1 MTDNVQNPIENNTD
15 TNNTNEIKNDVAN
28 QSENISEATNTQ
40 EQSTQY
46 QYDQYQAPQAN
57 DLGYPYQQNYYQ
69 HHPYQSSPVYN
80 PYFNQGQSHA
90 PQASYTF
97 SNDPSFGADIAD
109 APKKKEKK
117 KKKGGALKVIAVI
130 LACVI
135 LSGAS
140 GVGGAYL
147 ASQFFG
153 TGTSQ
158 SNNQSNQNQNATP
171 ANNVPVQI
179 NKVEGST
186 TQNTAMTDVIAAVRD
201 SVVEIV
207 TENIQESQFYGQYV
221 TSGAGSG
228 VIISADGYI
237 ITNNHVVEGAN
248 SIHVSTTNGTQYKAQ
263 IVGTDSESD
272 VAIIKIEATNLSFA
286 TLGDSDA
293 IKLGEEVIAIGNP
306 LGSLGGTVTNG
317 IISALNREISID
329 GQKMVLL
336 QTNAAVN
343 PGNSGGGLFNM
354 AGELIGV
361 VNAKSSSSSSETT
374 IEGLGFAIPINHA
387 FEVASQLIEFGYVK
401 GKVSLGINVYI
412 YEKDYTYTQGWQTYV
427 IKAGVYVEEPGK
439 NTELKKNDR
448 FVSLDG
454 ITVSS
459 MTDIKSILATHK
471 VGDTIEATVAR
482 VQDKKEYLVTV
493 TLTCYE
499 FVPDN
504 VTQN

>member
-1 MTDNVQNPIENNTD
+1 MTDNIQNQNENNNDNITENNIV
-15 TNNTNEIKNDVAN
+15 NNTENEN
-28 QSENISEATNTQ
+28 NIVNEA
-40 EQSTQY
+40 S
-46 QYDQYQAPQAN
+46 QYQAQEAN
-57 DLGYPYQQNYYQ
+57 YTSDTPCEQYRTSDFGQSYRPAHYQQPPYQN
-69 HHPYQSSPVYN
+69 YN
-80 PYFNQGQSHA
+80 PYFNQGANFA

-97 SNDPSFGADIAD
+97 SNDPSFGADINE

-117 KKKGGALKVIAVI
+117 KKKGTAIKVICVI
-130 LACVI
+130 LACVM

-140 GVGGAYL
+140 GIGGAYI
-147 ASQFFG
+147 AHSFFN
-153 TGTSQ
+153 TNTSQ

-171 ANNVPVQI
+171 VQNAPVQI

-186 TQNTAMTDVIAAVRD
+186 TPNTSMTDVIATIRD

-207 TENIQESQFYGQYV
+207 TENIQESQYYGKYV

-228 VIISADGYI
+228 VIISQDGYI

-248 SIHVSTTNGTQYKAQ
+248 SIYVATTNGTQYKAQ
-263 IVGTDSESD
+263 IIGTDSESD
-272 VAIIKIEATNLSFA
+272 VAIIKIEATDLSFA

-329 GQKMVLL
+329 GQNMVLL

-354 AGELIGV
+354 AGELIGI

-387 FEVASQLIEFGYVK
+387 FEVASQLIEHGYVK
-401 GKVSLGINVYI
+401 GKVSLDIKVYT
-412 YEKDYTYTQGWQTYV
+412 YEKDYTYTQGWQTYI

-454 ITVSS
+454 ITVSN
-459 MTDIKSILATHK
+459 MTDIKAILANHK

-499 FVPDN
+499 FIPDN
-504 VTQN
+504 VTQD